1 MLLFLILKKV
11 WKLFPLAREMSF
23 FVKIKIKK
31 VLETNESLRE
41 KLKFY
46 VPDILD
52 GFADEEFSFFTL
64 NNQTYINYNNYNN

>member
-1 MLLFLILKKV
+1 M